1 MNRTYP
7 ILGKVTGLAV
17 KHRITVFSYRTGKTR
32 VMIWHTGMKSLTF
45 NKTLNKMRRK

>member
-17 KHRITVFSYRTGKTR
+17 KHRIIVFSYRTGKSDDMAYR
-32 VMIWHTGMKSLTF
+32 YEIPHI
-45 NKTLNKMRRK
+45 